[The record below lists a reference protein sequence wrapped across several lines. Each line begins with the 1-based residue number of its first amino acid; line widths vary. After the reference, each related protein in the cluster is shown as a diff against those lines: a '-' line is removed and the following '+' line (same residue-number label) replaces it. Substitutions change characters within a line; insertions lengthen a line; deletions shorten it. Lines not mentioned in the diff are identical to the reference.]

1 MHKEFNITGTCF
13 PELHYMADISQKFS
27 QTMKMVQ
34 QGKYFVINR
43 PRQYGKTTMLEA
55 VARALRQT

>member
-1 MHKEFNITGTCF
+1 
-13 PELHYMADISQKFS
+13 MADISQKFS